1 MGRVSTVENHAS
13 LIAGLT
19 GIELHGNKIRLCFSY
34 KGRRCRETLDVPIT
48 KVNVKFAAN
57 KLAAIKHE
65 IALGNFD
72 YAKHFP
78 NSKALARLG
87 GRTTTKMTLAEA
99 AVAFA
104 ESAGPT
110 IGISTKRSYGSAF
123 KRMTEFLGRDMP
135 IADLLP
141 MHIERLR
148 NQLLIDCRPSSVRTY
163 LGHIGNLLK
172 WAARNELVERTFDVR
187 VSAAKLNTEK
197 SADPFEYWEFQKLIE
212 VTTNRQFKN
221 ILLVLAYTG
230 LRPGELRALSWGDID
245 FEKKIL
251 HVRRNLTQQK
261 MQFKLPKTNRTRTV
275 HLLPPALNALQDQF
289 KITGALLDAEIDMH
303 LPGGMI
309 VRQTL
314 RPVFRPTKVVPDRP
328 PFYSGVFLVAPWQA
342 AIKKSGVR
350 YRRVYQLRHTYAS
363 WNITAHGNLAF
374 IAEQMGH
381 NSARMLQEVY
391 GKWIESASRNE
402 VDSIWSSMQINGHL
416 PQ

>member
-110 IGISTKRSYGSAF
+110 IGISTKRSYSSAF
-123 KRMTEFLGRDMP
+123 KRMTEFLSRDMP
-135 IADLLP
+135 VADLLP

-148 NQLLIDCRPSSVRTY
+148 NQLLIDCRPRTVRTY

-172 WAARNELVERTFDVR
+172 WAARNELVERAFDVR
-187 VSAAKLNTEK
+187 VSAARLNTEK
-197 SADPFEYWEFQKLIE
+197 SADPFEHWEFQKLIE

-230 LRPGELRALSWGDID
+230 LRP
-245 FEKKIL
+245 
-251 HVRRNLTQQK
+251 
-261 MQFKLPKTNRTRTV
+261 
-275 HLLPPALNALQDQF
+275 
-289 KITGALLDAEIDMH
+289 
-303 LPGGMI
+303 
-309 VRQTL
+309 
-314 RPVFRPTKVVPDRP
+314 
-328 PFYSGVFLVAPWQA
+328 
-342 AIKKSGVR
+342 
-350 YRRVYQLRHTYAS
+350 
-363 WNITAHGNLAF
+363 
-374 IAEQMGH
+374 
-381 NSARMLQEVY
+381 
-391 GKWIESASRNE
+391 
-402 VDSIWSSMQINGHL
+402 
-416 PQ
+416 

>member
-1 MGRVSTVENHAS
+1 VGRVNTIENHAS

-19 GIELHGNKIRLCFSY
+19 GVELHGNKIRLCFSY

-87 GRTTTKMTLAEA
+87 VRTTTRMTLAEA
-99 AVAFA
+99 SAAFV

-110 IGISTKRSYGSAF
+110 IGISTKRSYYSAF
-123 KRMTEFLGRDMP
+123 KRMTEFLSGDMP

-141 MHIERLR
+141 MHIEKLR
-148 NQLLIDCRPSSVRTY
+148 NQLLIDCRPRTVRTY
-163 LGHIGNLLK
+163 LGHIGNMLK
-172 WAARNELVERTFDVR
+172 WAARNELVERAFDVR
-187 VSAAKLNTEK
+187 VSAARLNTEK
-197 SADPFEYWEFQKLIE
+197 SADPFERWEFQKLIE
-212 VTTNRQFKN
+212 ATANRQFKN

-245 FEKKIL
+245 FENKIL
-251 HVRRNLTQQK
+251 HVSRNLTQQK

-350 YRRVYQLRHTYAS
+350 YRRAYQLRHTYAS

-391 GKWIESASRNE
+391 GKWIESASRSE
-402 VDSIWSSMQINGHL
+402 VDSIWSSMQKNGHL